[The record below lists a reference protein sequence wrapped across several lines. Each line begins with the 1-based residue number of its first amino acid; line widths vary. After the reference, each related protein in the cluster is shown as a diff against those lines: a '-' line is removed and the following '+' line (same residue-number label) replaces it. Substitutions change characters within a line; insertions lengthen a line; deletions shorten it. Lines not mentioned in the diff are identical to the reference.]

1 MSDWFVVTTKPR
13 KEVQAAFNLANQG
26 FDVFLPRMR
35 RTVRHARRFHIA
47 VIPLFPA
54 YLFLEASSAV
64 RWRSIN
70 GTFGVKRIITGDD
83 GPVTVERGFVEALKS
98 RANDNG
104 VVDFSSE
111 LKPGDS
117 VEILDGPL
125 AQQIGQLVDLDERGR
140 VTVLME
146 FLASRVPVQMTVD
159 RLMRA

>member
-117 VEILDGPL
+117 V
-125 AQQIGQLVDLDERGR
+125 
-140 VTVLME
+140 
-146 FLASRVPVQMTVD
+146 
-159 RLMRA
+159 